1 MSINQKS
8 QLVVIE
14 GWGALPHVK
23 IGVNVAD
30 EAKEPPRSDAA
41 IDGLASRC
49 STSGTS
55 PGRPC

>member
-1 MSINQKS
+1 
-8 QLVVIE
+8 
-14 GWGALPHVK
+14 
-23 IGVNVAD
+23 VNVAD